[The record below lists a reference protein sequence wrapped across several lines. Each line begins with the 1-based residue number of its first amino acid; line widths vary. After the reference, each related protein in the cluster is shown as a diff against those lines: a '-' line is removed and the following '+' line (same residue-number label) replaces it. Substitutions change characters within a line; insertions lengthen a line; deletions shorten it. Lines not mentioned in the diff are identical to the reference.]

1 MYSSKLFQTGRHWR
15 VYISKF
21 PFQSVLLLETQFLR
35 QAAHK
40 KRLQMLEQREKVGKL
55 CKAVDIRER
64 PSLRSAEHG
73 PVQSCWHHTKTKQKI
88 KNPSFYLFHKHT
100 KVRLLHCMLLA
111 FVDIK
116 MHNLSS
122 RCNFGPIWRAKDKW
136 VPYTIHIAQV
146 TKLNIVQR
154 ICFQHAQIYQ
164 HLHKKATMKCHRTSV
179 SKLLFVW

>member
-136 VPYTIHIAQV
+136 VPYT
-146 TKLNIVQR
+146 
-154 ICFQHAQIYQ
+154 
-164 HLHKKATMKCHRTSV
+164 LHKSQNIILSRGFVFNRPTCSNISTS
-179 SKLLFVW
+179 S

>member
-73 PVQSCWHHTKTKQKI
+73 PVQSCWHHTKTKQEIKI
-88 KNPSFYLFHKHT
+88 TS
-100 KVRLLHCMLLA
+100 LLLVSQAHRSQIASLHASGICGYQNAQFKL
-111 FVDIK
+111 
-116 MHNLSS
+116 

-136 VPYTIHIAQV
+136 VPHT
-146 TKLNIVQR
+146 
-154 ICFQHAQIYQ
+154 
-164 HLHKKATMKCHRTSV
+164 LHKSQNIILSRGLVFIRPTCSNISTS
-179 SKLLFVW
+179 L

>member
-1 MYSSKLFQTGRHWR
+1 MLLIRKEISSSIMYSSKLFQTGRHWR

-73 PVQSCWHHTKTKQKI
+73 LVQSCWHHTKNKSRNENNLPFTCFTSTQKSDCFI
-88 KNPSFYLFHKHT
+88 ACSWHLWISKCT
-100 KVRLLHCMLLA
+100 
-111 FVDIK
+111 I
-116 MHNLSS
+116 
-122 RCNFGPIWRAKDKW
+122 W
-136 VPYTIHIAQV
+136 VPGVI
-146 TKLNIVQR
+146 LVQFGEQR
-154 ICFQHAQIYQ
+154 TNECHT
-164 HLHKKATMKCHRTSV
+164 HCTSHKT
-179 SKLLFVW
+179 